1 MVRLAVAGAAGRMGS
16 RIIALAQA
24 DERFEVVC
32 ALEAAGHPK
41 IAKDAGELAGL
52 GPIGLKLQDRLAND
66 FEVLIDF
73 TLPAGTMHWLTV
85 CLAYKRPIVIGTT
98 GHSAEQLVDIEKAS
112 ARIPVLQ
119 ASNMSVG
126 VNLMFKLAG
135 QMAAALGDDYDVEII
150 ESHHRFKVD
159 APSGT
164 ALTLRDEIVRAT
176 GRDVERDVIYGRQ
189 GHTGQ
194 RPPRQIGMHALRVGD
209 TVGEHEVHFGALGET
224 LTIKHSAHTRDTFV
238 KGALRAAEWL
248 TRKPAGY
255 YDMNDVLA
263 LSGK

>member
-1 MVRLAVAGAAGRMGS
+1 MIRLAVAGAAGRMGS

-24 DERFEVVC
+24 DERFEVAC
-32 ALEAAGHPK
+32 ALEAAGHPH
-41 IAKDAGELAGL
+41 IGKDAGELAGL
-52 GPIGLKLQDRLAND
+52 GPTGLAILDQASQACD
-66 FEVLIDF
+66 VLIDF
-73 TLPAGTMHWLTV
+73 TLPAGTMHWLTT
-85 CLAYKRPIVIGTT
+85 CLAHKRPIVIGTT
-98 GHSAEQLVDIEKAS
+98 GHSAEQLADIEKAA
-112 ARIPVLQ
+112 ARIPVLK
-119 ASNMSVG
+119 ASNTSVG
-126 VNLMFKLAG
+126 VNMMFKLVG
-135 QMAAALGDDYDVEII
+135 QTAAALGDDYDIEIV

-164 ALTLRDEIVRAT
+164 ALTLRDSIVNAT
-176 GRDVERDVIYGRQ
+176 GRDADKDVIYGRQ

-248 TRKPAGY
+248 AEKPAGY

-263 LSGK
+263 L